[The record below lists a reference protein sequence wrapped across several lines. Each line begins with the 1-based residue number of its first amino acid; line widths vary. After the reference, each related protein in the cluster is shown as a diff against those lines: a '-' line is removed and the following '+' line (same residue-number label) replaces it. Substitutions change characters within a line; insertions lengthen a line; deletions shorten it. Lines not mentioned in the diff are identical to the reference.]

1 MIYHITTEKEWAVC
15 ANQSE
20 YAPAAFAKEGFIHT
34 SRLHQL
40 EGVLQRYY
48 SGRKDLLL
56 LKIEEKLVEPDLIY
70 EPSANKELFPHV
82 YGKLNKSAIVE
93 VVDNFTAEVLT
104 ALKSDH

>member
-1 MIYHITTEKEWAVC
+1 MIYHITTEKEWAAC

-48 SGRKDLLL
+48 AGRKDLLL

-93 VVDNFTAEVLT
+93 VVDNFTVEVLT
-104 ALKSDH
+104 TLMSEY